1 MFYSKKYFCESMFT
15 KNKNFLKKEAE
26 QLTKEEL
33 LSLQAMHGTTT
44 GEDMLYVLVKNP
56 AMSSITTT
64 I

>member
-1 MFYSKKYFCESMFT
+1 MFT